1 MKNILLSL
9 IAIFITLGFSGC
21 APQFLN
27 GVSPQGKDY
36 NSAINRDSGNLKIM
50 TTVEED
56 IKKRLPI
63 LVKAAALEFKKQGYE
78 YFTLNPNLMYGIY
91 PVNSGMNMYITNAKD
106 MLDYCFPNAYGL
118 ETKCDKLEKSRL
130 SFFIFSPA
138 NKSLETPT
146 WSVKEVIED
155 NFYNIETEE
164 LVFKELNSTEML
176 KANK

>member
-78 YFTLNPNLMYGIY
+78 YFTLNPNLMF
-91 PVNSGMNMYITNAKD
+91 VSNNSIC
-106 MLDYCFPNAYGL
+106 LL
-118 ETKCDKLEKSRL
+118 QSREADPL
-130 SFFIFSPA
+130 ISA
-138 NKSLETPT
+138 VYLC
-146 WSVKEVIED
+146 
-155 NFYNIETEE
+155 
-164 LVFKELNSTEML
+164 
-176 KANK
+176 